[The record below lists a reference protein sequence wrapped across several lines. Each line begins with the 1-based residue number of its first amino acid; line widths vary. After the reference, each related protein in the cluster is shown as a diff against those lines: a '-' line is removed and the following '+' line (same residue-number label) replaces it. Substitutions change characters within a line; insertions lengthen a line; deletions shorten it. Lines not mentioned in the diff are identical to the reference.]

1 MLTKGKMI
9 QALKKQGIR
18 RGDKGSAIVKLEH
31 LKTPQIPTLYF
42 EHCVK
47 SH

>member
-9 QALKKQGIR
+9 QTLKKQGIR

-31 LKTPQIPTLYF
+31 FNTPDVIMLYF
-42 EHCVK
+42 TYCK
-47 SH
+47 